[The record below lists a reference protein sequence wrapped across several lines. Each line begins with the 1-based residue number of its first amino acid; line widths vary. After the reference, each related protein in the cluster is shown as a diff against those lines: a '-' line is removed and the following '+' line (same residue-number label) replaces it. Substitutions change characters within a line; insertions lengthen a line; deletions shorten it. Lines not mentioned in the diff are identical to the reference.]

1 MPPDAD
7 TQTPITREGGPQAKL
22 RTGVDVRR
30 AARRGFLRGTTAGL
44 ASGYIQGNLAILPER
59 DADDFHRF
67 CALNP
72 KPCPVIGV
80 GARGAPT
87 VPALGADLDLRTDLP
102 GYRVWRDGELVDE
115 PDDVRR
121 WWRDDLVAFVIGCSF
136 SFEEALLAAGIPL
149 RHIALGCNVAMY
161 RTNIA
166 CVPAGRFAGPMVVS
180 MRPMRPDD
188 AARAIEITGQVPGA
202 HGAPVHIGAPEAIG
216 ISELAKP
223 DYGDAIEPGPGEVP
237 VFWACG
243 VTPQVAIG
251 AARPDLAITHAP
263 GKMLVTD
270 LVRDPLASTRIATQ
284 RVGSANRVLAVEPPP
299 REAEQSLRH
308 EDHHGDKNDP

>member
-1 MPPDAD
+1 MPREADRRAPDSD
-7 TQTPITREGGPQAKL
+7 RDIPPERL
-22 RTGVDVRR
+22 RTGADVRR
-30 AARRGFLRGTTAGL
+30 AARVGALRGPTAGL
-44 ASGYIQGNLAILPER
+44 ASGYVQGNLVVLPAR
-59 DADDFHRF
+59 YADDFRRF

-72 KPCPVIGV
+72 KPCPLIGV
-80 GARGAPT
+80 GERGEPA

-102 GYRVWRDGELVDE
+102 GYRVWRDGALVDE

-136 SFEEALLAAGIPL
+136 SFETALLAAGVPL
-149 RHIALGCNVAMY
+149 RHIALRRNVAMY

-166 CVPAGRFAGPMVVS
+166 CVPAGPFAGPMVVS
-180 MRPMRPDD
+180 MRPLRPNDVV
-188 AARAIEITGQVPGA
+188 RAIEITRRLPGA
-202 HGAPVHIGAPEAIG
+202 HGAPVQIGVPDAIG
-216 ISELAKP
+216 IVDLSKP
-223 DYGDAIEPGPGEVP
+223 DYGDAIALDPDDVP

-270 LVRDPLASTRIATQ
+270 LVNDPLVSF
-284 RVGSANRVLAVEPPP
+284 
-299 REAEQSLRH
+299 
-308 EDHHGDKNDP
+308 